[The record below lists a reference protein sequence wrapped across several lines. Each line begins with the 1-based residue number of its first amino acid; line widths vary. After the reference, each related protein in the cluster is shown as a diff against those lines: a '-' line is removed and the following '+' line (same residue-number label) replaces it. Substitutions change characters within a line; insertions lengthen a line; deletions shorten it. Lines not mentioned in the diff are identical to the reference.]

1 MKYILVLT
9 GLVLQLSLWGQ
20 DLKKDYEALQKHY
33 LEMEHFYAEL
43 KLNIYDLQSSK
54 LKPIEERNGFIYKQK
69 NLLHYA
75 FGPVIFLKTNKD
87 VMMVDKV
94 QKLIVLKDLAKEETA
109 EEELLLPKVE
119 EAMRLYEKVEY
130 LGLKGGLKHYRIQ
143 VKKGYFMKNMELFI
157 DAKRMLLQR
166 VVYEAYLAEWDQLS
180 KVDMQFLN
188 LSTSPKS
195 KRHFSRKQYIEKRAG
210 KYYPVSSYKTYKLI
224 NQQSH

>member
-33 LEMEHFYAEL
+33 LEMEHFSAEL

-54 LKPIEERNGFIYKQK
+54 LKPIEERKGFIYKQK
-69 NLLHYA
+69 DLVHYA
-75 FGPVIFLKTNKD
+75 FGPIVFLKTKKD
-87 VMMVDKV
+87 VIMVDKT
-94 QKLIVLKDLAKEETA
+94 QKLIVLKDLEKEKTA

-130 LGLKGGLKHYRIQ
+130 LGLKDGLKHYRIQ

-166 VVYEAYLAEWDQLS
+166 ITYEAYLAEWDQLS

-188 LSTSPKS
+188 LNISPKP
-195 KRHFSRKQYIEKRAG
+195 KYHFSAKQYIEKRSG